1 MRSLEKDVNNP
12 YSIYSRMTICIWY
25 IWFLA
30 WYDHDIYIYIVM
42 ICVCTYYM
50 YIYIYIDLYI
60 YTVPQINMTTLP
72 WVNESDEGRLLSTS
86 DWLFASMFSGME
98 TVFTNDLSI
107 VYIYIYILLYIYY
120 TIEEWEIPY
129 NCIFYSTTQLSSTF
143 IYMVYTCIYIYIWIY
158 IYIYI
163 NIHIHILLHV
173 TCLPKLSTS
182 FQVHLGQRCG
192 RVARPI
198 FLPRISVGLVGREK
212 PWVTQVMNSSL
223 FT

>member
-1 MRSLEKDVNNP
+1 MILNFIVL
-12 YSIYSRMTICIWY
+12 YCSILYY
-25 IWFLA
+25 IIHILYHIRHILYFI
-30 WYDHDIYIYIVM
+30 YVIIYIM
-42 ICVCTYYM
+42 
-50 YIYIYIDLYI
+50 L
-60 YTVPQINMTTLP
+60 
-72 WVNESDEGRLLSTS
+72 
-86 DWLFASMFSGME
+86 
-98 TVFTNDLSI
+98 
-107 VYIYIYILLYIYY
+107 YILLYIYY
-120 TIEEWEIPY
+120 TIEEWEIPS

-143 IYMVYTCIYIYIWIY
+143 IWYIHIYIWIY
-158 IYIYI
+158 IYI
-163 NIHIHILLHV
+163 HIMLHV